1 MKIKKVILCMIFTL
15 ASIMLVSCST
25 NETVK
30 DVTQEIEQQMSK
42 DDTDNLGI
50 TYITEQKEGETLK
63 ASFTD
68 FDGVIYVIST
78 KENIESIKNSDFSLD
93 NKNFED
99 VKTDSYDDFNIRYK
113 NKTYFS
119 VKKLDIESNNITS
132 LKFNSDYSESILL
145 VYRTKN

>member
-15 ASIMLVSCST
+15 ASIMLVSCSI

-30 DVTQEIEQQMSK
+30 DVTQEIEQQISK

-50 TYITEQKEGETLK
+50 TYIKEQKEGETLK

-68 FDGVIYVIST
+68 FEGVIYVIST

-99 VKTDSYDDFNIRYK
+99 VETGSYDDFNIRYK

>member
-1 MKIKKVILCMIFTL
+1 MIFTL
-15 ASIMLVSCST
+15 ASIMLVSCSI

-30 DVTQEIEQQMSK
+30 DVTQEIEQQISK

-50 TYITEQKEGETLK
+50 TYIKEQKEGETLK

-113 NKTYFS
+113 NIEKD
-119 VKKLDIESNNITS
+119 KIIEIIKIKLIFR
-132 LKFNSDYSESILL
+132 LKNLI
-145 VYRTKN
+145 

>member
-15 ASIMLVSCST
+15 ASIMLVSCSI

-30 DVTQEIEQQMSK
+30 DVTQEIEQQISK

-50 TYITEQKEGETLK
+50 TYIKEQKEGETLK

-99 VKTDSYDDFNIRYK
+99 VKTDSYDDFKIRYK

>member
-15 ASIMLVSCST
+15 ASIMLVSCSI

-30 DVTQEIEQQMSK
+30 DVTQEIEQQISK

-50 TYITEQKEGETLK
+50 TYIKEQKEGETLK

-99 VKTDSYDDFNIRYK
+99 VKTDSYDDFNIRY
-113 NKTYFS
+113 NSKTFFS
-119 VKKLDIESNNITS
+119 VKQIKVESVSSVKISSN
-132 LKFNSDYSESILL
+132 YSENNLL
-145 VYRTKN
+145 VLREEK